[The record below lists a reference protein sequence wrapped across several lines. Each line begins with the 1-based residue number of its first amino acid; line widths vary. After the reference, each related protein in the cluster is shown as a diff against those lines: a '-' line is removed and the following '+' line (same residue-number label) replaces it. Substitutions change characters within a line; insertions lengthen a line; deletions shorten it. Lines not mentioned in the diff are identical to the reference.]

1 MESTCKI
8 SKLLA
13 ENGALS
19 GGFSIMTPDQLLR
32 LKGGFRIPKTRS
44 NIFNCGN
51 CGCINIRC

>member
-13 ENGALS
+13 ENGILN
-19 GGFSIMTPDQLLR
+19 GGFSIMTPDQLLK
-32 LKGGFRIPKTRS
+32 LKGGLHLPRTNM